1 MADSDIDFCKQQIKI
16 QEGKIQDL
24 VGEAARLDLQFE
36 MMQCEKA
43 RLKKDFADLNTKIQ
57 KLDKQIAN
65 ERCILGQLRHHKRE
79 LERIKTWERIQ
90 HSSAE
95 QGSKK

>member
-1 MADSDIDFCKQQIKI
+1 MPDSDVVFCEQQIKL
-16 QEGKIQDL
+16 QEGKILEL
-24 VGEAARLDLQFE
+24 VSEAAKLDLQFE

-57 KLDKQIAN
+57 KLDKKIAD
-65 ERCILGQLRHHKRE
+65 ERCVLGQLKRHKRE

-95 QGSKK
+95 HRSKK

>member
-24 VGEAARLDLQFE
+24 MTAELEAEKEMLELQEQKRATGKSIGAKHVFI
-36 MMQCEKA
+36 QQ
-43 RLKKDFADLNTKIQ
+43 LNKK
-57 KLDKQIAN
+57 IAN
-65 ERCILGQLRHHKRE
+65 ERCILGQLRAHKRE

-90 HSSAE
+90 HSSTE
-95 QGSKK
+95 QRSKK

>member
-24 VGEAARLDLQFE
+24 VTAELEAEKEMLELQEQKRATGKSIGAKHVFI
-36 MMQCEKA
+36 QQ
-43 RLKKDFADLNTKIQ
+43 LNKKIAD
-57 KLDKQIAN
+57 
-65 ERCILGQLRHHKRE
+65 ERCVLGQLKRHKRE

-95 QGSKK
+95 HGSKK

>member
-1 MADSDIDFCKQQIKI
+1 MVDSDVVFCEQQIKL
-16 QEGKIQDL
+16 QEGKILEL
-24 VGEAARLDLQFE
+24 VSEAAQLDLQFE

-65 ERCILGQLRHHKRE
+65 ERCILGQLKHHKRE

>member
-1 MADSDIDFCKQQIKI
+1 MPDSDVVFCEQQIKL
-16 QEGKIQDL
+16 QEGKIQEL
-24 VGEAARLDLQFE
+24 VATAANLDLQFE
-36 MMQCEKA
+36 MMQAEKA

-90 HSSAE
+90 HSSVE
-95 QGSKK
+95 KRSKK

>member
-1 MADSDIDFCKQQIKI
+1 MVDSDVVFCEQQIKL
-16 QEGKIQDL
+16 QEGKIQEL
-24 VGEAARLDLQFE
+24 VATAANLDLQFE

-65 ERCILGQLRHHKRE
+65 ERCILGQLKHHKRE

>member
-1 MADSDIDFCKQQIKI
+1 MPDSDVVFCEQQIKL
-16 QEGKIQDL
+16 QEGKILEL
-24 VGEAARLDLQFE
+24 VSEAAKLDLQFE
-36 MMQCEKA
+36 MMQCGKA

-57 KLDKQIAN
+57 KLDKKIAD
-65 ERCILGQLRHHKRE
+65 ERCVLGQLKRHKRE

-95 QGSKK
+95 HRSKK